1 VSPVDQRR
9 PAEVSA
15 DFRAQLASALAPH
28 GFASRAGG
36 ASLLRRRGATTHRIE
51 LSSSHH
57 MIVGGLPEPSTD
69 HPARV
74 VAMGLD
80 MLALVAS
87 VAAELG
93 HRLELR
99 LGVHTG
105 PLAAG
110 VIGTRKF
117 SYDLW
122 GDTVNIASR
131 LESHGVVG
139 AIQLSEAT
147 WRRIKGHFEAT
158 PRGQIQLKG
167 RGDIAAFLVTPPQG
181 ARQTTSASAPETS
194 TGPNPAR

>member
-1 VSPVDQRR
+1 MLRFD
-9 PAEVSA
+9 
-15 DFRAQLASALAPH
+15 ALAERH
-28 GFASRAGG
+28 GVEKIKTIGDAY
-36 ASLLRRRGATTHRIE
+36 
-51 LSSSHH
+51 
-57 MIVGGLPEPSTD
+57 MIVGGVPEPSTD

-74 VAMGLD
+74 IAMGLD

-87 VAAELG
+87 IAEELG

-99 LGVHTG
+99 VGAHTG

-122 GDTVNIASR
+122 GDTVNVASR

-139 AIQLSEAT
+139 AIQISEAT
-147 WRRIKGHFEAT
+147 WRRISPTIDAS
-158 PRGQIQLKG
+158 PRGRIALKG
-167 RGDIAAFLVTPPQG
+167 RGDIAAYLVTPKARAEAAAQAPAGEPQG
-181 ARQTTSASAPETS
+181 ARQTTSTSEPETS